1 MGARGK
7 REAFS
12 KRLWKTPLHVCTCS
26 QPFPKRLSRPEFPAF
41 STIAAASIGHA
52 LQHKSDPPKR
62 QENHNKT
69 TMLSCQDE
77 CSIHRRSKSHFAISS
92 STNEGIMDFSQ
103 WAAIVSVLRRRL
115 GARSETAAQV
125 HASSQNVPLANA
137 DPPDNGRAYA
147 THGATNRKFASFNA
161 SERPRTFQRQST
173 G

>member
-62 QENHNKT
+62 QENPFFFDIR
-69 TMLSCQDE
+69 SSAF
-77 CSIHRRSKSHFAISS
+77 SIQGCIPLVKLF
-92 STNEGIMDFSQ
+92 G
-103 WAAIVSVLRRRL
+103 L
-115 GARSETAAQV
+115 GWEPA
-125 HASSQNVPLANA
+125 NVIEYQKLI
-137 DPPDNGRAYA
+137 
-147 THGATNRKFASFNA
+147 
-161 SERPRTFQRQST
+161 
-173 G
+173 

>member
-62 QENHNKT
+62 QENH
-69 TMLSCQDE
+69 
-77 CSIHRRSKSHFAISS
+77 FYYISAVEIRDVDI
-92 STNEGIMDFSQ
+92 EGRLI
-103 WAAIVSVLRRRL
+103 LRRPTDEL
-115 GARSETAAQV
+115 GRYELTDEDLNVLINEADYAVEIDRSVA
-125 HASSQNVPLANA
+125 
-137 DPPDNGRAYA
+137 G
-147 THGATNRKFASFNA
+147 
-161 SERPRTFQRQST
+161 
-173 G
+173 